1 MASTAALLL
10 LSLNLLF
17 STMMVTS
24 QQEPPP
30 PMATPPPPPPS
41 TTCPIDTISSSSC
54 LSALN
59 NTMGLIGSGAPT
71 SIITDCCNL
80 VGDLEGTLG
89 SSQAAQICLCA
100 AIGVPELNLA
110 IQVAAA
116 LGDILSVC
124 PNNPLV
130 GFQCTAN

>member
-1 MASTAALLL
+1 MASTAALL

-17 STMMVTS
+17 STIVTS

-41 TTCPIDTISSSSC
+41 TCPIDTISSSSC

-59 NTMGLIGSGAPT
+59 NTMGLIGSGALPT

-80 VGDLEGTLG
+80 VGDLYGTLG
-89 SSQAAQICLCA
+89 SSQARVCVCA
-100 AIGVPELNLA
+100 GMNVLGVNL
-110 IQVAAA
+110 IDVAAVLA
-116 LGDILSVC
+116 GIFTVC
-124 PNNPLV
+124 PNNPVV
-130 GFQCTAN
+130 GFHCSNN